1 MNATLALLIISC
13 ISLSVALEIFVSPN
27 GNDKWSG
34 SLAEP
39 ATSDGPLLTLGR
51 AQSLLRELKQNGSLP
66 SETIFVTLREGDYRI
81 QQTWAFT
88 AADSGLTTAD
98 PIIYR

>member
-1 MNATLALLIISC
+1 MKATLALVILGI
-13 ISLSVALEIFVSPN
+13 ISLSTAFEIFVAPN
-27 GNDKWSG
+27 GNDNWSG

-39 ATSDGPLLTLGR
+39 TSSDGPLQTLGR

-88 AADSGLTTAD
+88 AADSGLTTAT